1 MMIITE
7 LVALITYLCGAL
19 YFLFFLDPTPF
30 ETLVI
35 CGILIIGSLFVSE
48 LYGVSRGVDIEEED

>member
-1 MMIITE
+1 MLIITE

-48 LYGVSRGVDIEEED
+48 LYGAVVDIEEED